1 MMKNRS
7 FMLGLGTGLIA
18 GALLLQ
24 LMISGGAAPLTREEL
39 VRQAEQ
45 LNLTV
50 TDPAAGP
57 LATVEPDGADSA
69 PEGQTGAAP
78 GAATAAPAA
87 TPAPTSTPDAAVQP
101 SSAAKPSTPAQ
112 PSQPSSSS
120 GNAVAPAVPASPQT
134 AAAGVIAVRIP
145 SGSTLTQT
153 AQLLAKAGIISDQ
166 AGFLETAI
174 DRKINTKIQS
184 GSYNFIK
191 GESVNSIIEKLIT
204 VK

>member
-1 MMKNRS
+1 MIKNRS

-24 LMISGGAAPLTREEL
+24 LMLSGGAAPLTREEL
-39 VRQAEQ
+39 VRQAAL

-50 TDPAAGP
+50 TDPAAEP
-57 LATVEPDGADSA
+57 QATVEPDVTEPAA
-69 PEGQTGAAP
+69 ERQTDA
-78 GAATAAPAA
+78 AATPGAA
-87 TPAPTSTPDAAVQP
+87 TPAPTSTPAATPAAAVQP
-101 SSAAKPSTPAQ
+101 SAAAEPSTPAA
-112 PSQPSSSS
+112 PSQPAPSS
-120 GNAVAPAVPASPQT
+120 GTAKAPAAPASPQA

-145 SGSTLTQT
+145 AGSTLTQT
-153 AQLLAKAGIISDQ
+153 AQLLANAGVISDQ

-174 DRKINTKIQS
+174 GRKINTKIQS